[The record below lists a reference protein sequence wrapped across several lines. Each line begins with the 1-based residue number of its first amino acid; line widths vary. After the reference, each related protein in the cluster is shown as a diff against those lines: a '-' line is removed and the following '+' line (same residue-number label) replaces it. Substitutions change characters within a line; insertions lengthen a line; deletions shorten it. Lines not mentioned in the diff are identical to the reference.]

1 MYCRIYSRI
10 PSLVHTG
17 SARAAPASLPMGT
30 LLKLKDNLKL
40 IKVTEVVLT

>member
-1 MYCRIYSRI
+1 MYCRIHSRI
-10 PSLVHTG
+10 PSLVHMG
-17 SARAAPASLPMGT
+17 SARAAPAPLLDT